1 MTSQSRHVIFLNR
14 FFYPDHAASSELL
27 SDLAFELARRG
38 LQIKVIT
45 SRLGYDNTANALPS
59 HETING
65 VEVFRVWTS
74 RQGHVR
80 ILDYVSFYIAAAW
93 QLWRVARA
101 GDVVVAKTDPPLL
114 SVISA
119 AIAWLRD
126 ARLVNWQQDI
136 FPEGAGALGVG
147 GAADRA
153 GLALLRRPRNWSL
166 RRADLTVVVN
176 DPMSSTLNRLGV
188 AQKKIRTIP
197 DWADGK
203 AIVPIDASKNPLRA
217 DWGLDNHFVVGYAG
231 NIGRG

>member
-14 FFYPDHAASSELL
+14 FFYPDHAATSDLL

-114 SVISA
+114 SGISA
-119 AIAWLRD
+119 AIAWLRE
-126 ARLVNWQQDI
+126 ARLGDWQQNT
-136 FPEGAGALGVG
+136 FPQGGEGFGIRGAPHRRGVPPFAGPRQSPL
-147 GAADRA
+147 AA
-153 GLALLRRPRNWSL
+153 G
-166 RRADLTVVVN
+166 
-176 DPMSSTLNRLGV
+176 
-188 AQKKIRTIP
+188 
-197 DWADGK
+197 
-203 AIVPIDASKNPLRA
+203 
-217 DWGLDNHFVVGYAG
+217 
-231 NIGRG
+231 